1 MDPRDSLDIA
11 RQAEEDRKAQERAAE
26 EAAAAQALID
36 MRLGPAADDTE
47 FQQRI
52 SDTQPYFARG
62 STKRERRE
70 RLTDYEDALRQGR
83 AMYDPQANLSPGQY
97 TQQMA
102 QNAPRG
108 GQSAIDPR
116 VLMRRDGILPPLSPG
131 GLPQQPDLEA
141 LNALFPTGDDPA
153 GTDTDDGP
161 PGGPAAP
168 RGPSIYDM
176 ERGLLERTLG
186 SQLEGFGEQ
195 RDLVAQLAD
204 LREQGIADQ
213 QQFAEDRATG
223 REEFLEETDIRRA
236 EQEEAARVERENRK
250 TAELARQQTQLD
262 DALAA
267 VGVDKN
273 LAGQRLQS
281 LGIDPGGFADADM
294 SETTAML
301 YSQNMSAANMVN
313 QLDGVAEQ
321 AAMFAKSQ
329 NDQASAA
336 AMFGISEDLSYAI
349 QAFDQARLQGQ
360 IDDAQA
366 LQGIADAERAAR
378 ESFDTA
384 LTTLDVNT
392 KKAAQA
398 AAAAAA
404 ARARKEAKEQEMLAA
419 GVIGLQAIEKA
430 RAGQP
435 LTTEEYMAIQM
446 SSQGDELLSAG
457 ASFIDAADAERLRE
471 EDIRLEGLR
480 AARDEDYAV
489 AADLR
494 RGYGTLNEAGEYV
507 PTPAA
512 ASQSNKIPVPL
523 ATGQVGYFSPGELIS
538 IAEYNQTYNTGF
550 NPAELMQFLAVAQ
563 LPEGQG

>member
-1 MDPRDSLDIA
+1 MATPL
-11 RQAEEDRKAQERAAE
+11 EEYLKMSTQERQGVDRVVRE
-26 EAAAAQALID
+26 S
-36 MRLGPAADDTE
+36 T
-47 FQQRI
+47 
-52 SDTQPYFARG
+52 TPYQLLQKPQFVQDVR
-62 STKRERRE
+62 
-70 RLTDYEDALRQGR
+70 DALPHGAYFDPAQIDR
-83 AMYDPQANLSPGQY
+83 AMGIATPQTKPLTGLDPEKQRALDDIRSAQIASMRDPSFAGSPEAHRAGLGLATAY
-97 TQQMA
+97 
-102 QNAPRG
+102 P
-108 GQSAIDPR
+108 ID
-116 VLMRRDGILPPLSPG
+116 PG
-131 GLPQQPDLEA
+131 GLPGLPDLEA
-141 LNALFPTGDDPA
+141 INAMFPTGPEEP
-153 GTDTDDGP
+153 TDDGP
-161 PGGPAAP
+161 TKPRGPGGPAAP

-176 ERGLLERTLG
+176 ERGLLERTLE

-195 RDLVAQLAD
+195 RDLVSQLAD

-301 YSQNMSAANMVN
+301 YSQNMSAANMIN

-404 ARARKEAKEQEMLAA
+404 ARARKEAKEQEILAA

-446 SSQGDELLSAG
+446 SNQGDELLSAG
-457 ASFIDAADAERLRE
+457 ASFIDAAEAERLRQ
-471 EDIRLEGLR
+471 EDITLEGLR

-512 ASQSNKIPVPL
+512 ASQSNRVPVPL
-523 ATGQVGYFSPGELIS
+523 ATGGVVYLSPSEAIALEEYGSVSGANIQPGQYTQLFS
-538 IAEYNQTYNTGF
+538 
-550 NPAELMQFLAVAQ
+550 
-563 LPEGQG
+563 LPEFERE

>member
-1 MDPRDSLDIA
+1 MAPKDSLDIA
-11 RQAEEDRKAQERAAE
+11 RQAEEDRKARERAAE
-26 EAAAAQALID
+26 EAAAAQALVD

-52 SDTQPYFARG
+52 SDTQPVLALG
-62 STKRERRE
+62 STKRERRD

-83 AMYDPQANLSPGQY
+83 AMYDPQANLGPGQY
-97 TQQMA
+97 MM

-116 VLMRRDGILPPLSPG
+116 ILMRRDGILPPLSTG
-131 GLPQQPDLEA
+131 GLQQPNLEA
-141 LNALFPTGDDPA
+141 LNALFPTGPEEP
-153 GTDTDDGP
+153 TDDGP
-161 PGGPAAP
+161 TDDGEQPTGTATP

-204 LREQGIADQ
+204 MREQGIAGQ
-213 QQFAEDRATG
+213 EQFAEDRATS
-223 REEFLEETDIRRA
+223 REEFLGETDIRRA

-471 EDIRLEGLR
+471 EDIALEGLR

-494 RGYGTLNEAGEYV
+494 RGYGTLNEAGQYV

-512 ASQSNKIPVPL
+512 ASQSNRVPVPL
-523 ATGQVGYFSPGELIS
+523 ATGGVVYLSPSEAIALEEYGSVSGANIQPGTYTQLFS
-538 IAEYNQTYNTGF
+538 
-550 NPAELMQFLAVAQ
+550 
-563 LPEGQG
+563 LPEFEGE

>member
-1 MDPRDSLDIA
+1 MATPL
-11 RQAEEDRKAQERAAE
+11 EDYLKMSTQERQGVDRVVRE
-26 EAAAAQALID
+26 S
-36 MRLGPAADDTE
+36 T
-47 FQQRI
+47 
-52 SDTQPYFARG
+52 TPYQLLQKPQFVQDVR
-62 STKRERRE
+62 
-70 RLTDYEDALRQGR
+70 DALPHGAYFDPAQIDR
-83 AMYDPQANLSPGQY
+83 AIGIATPQTKELTGLDPEKQRALDDIRSAQIASMRDPSFAGSPEAWRAGLGLAESRPSLSGLDPQNPLARVSPFGGGEDSGDGGMP
-97 TQQMA
+97 TG
-102 QNAPRG
+102 PRG
-108 GQSAIDPR
+108 
-116 VLMRRDGILPPLSPG
+116 
-131 GLPQQPDLEA
+131 
-141 LNALFPTGDDPA
+141 
-153 GTDTDDGP
+153 

-213 QQFAEDRATG
+213 QQFAEDRATS
-223 REEFLEETDIRRA
+223 REEFLEESDIRRA

-457 ASFIDAADAERLRE
+457 ASFIDAAEAERLRE

-512 ASQSNKIPVPL
+512 GSQSNRVPVPL
-523 ATGQVGYFSPGELIS
+523 ATGGVVYLSPSEAIALEEYGSVSGANIQPGEYTQLFS
-538 IAEYNQTYNTGF
+538 
-550 NPAELMQFLAVAQ
+550 
-563 LPEGQG
+563 LPEFERE

>member
-1 MDPRDSLDIA
+1 MATPL
-11 RQAEEDRKAQERAAE
+11 EEYLKMSTQERQGVDRVVRE
-26 EAAAAQALID
+26 STTPYQALQKPQFVQD
-36 MRLGPAADDTE
+36 VR
-47 FQQRI
+47 
-52 SDTQPYFARG
+52 
-62 STKRERRE
+62 
-70 RLTDYEDALRQGR
+70 DALPHGAYFDPAQVDR
-83 AMYDPQANLSPGQY
+83 AMGIATPQTKELTGLDPEKQRALDDIRSAQIASMRDPSFAGSPEAWRAGLGLVDSRPSLSGLDPQHPLARVSPFGGGEDSGDEDMP
-97 TQQMA
+97 TK
-102 QNAPRG
+102 PRG
-108 GQSAIDPR
+108 
-116 VLMRRDGILPPLSPG
+116 
-131 GLPQQPDLEA
+131 
-141 LNALFPTGDDPA
+141 
-153 GTDTDDGP
+153 

-213 QQFAEDRATG
+213 QQFAEDRATS
-223 REEFLEETDIRRA
+223 REEFLEESDIRRA

-301 YSQNMSAANMVN
+301 YSQNMSAANMIN

-446 SSQGDELLSAG
+446 SNQGDELLSAG
-457 ASFIDAADAERLRE
+457 ASFIDAAEAERLRE
-471 EDIRLEGLR
+471 EDIALEGLR

-512 ASQSNKIPVPL
+512 ASQSNRVPVPL
-523 ATGQVGYFSPGELIS
+523 ATGGVVYLSPSEAIALEEYGSVSGANIQPGEYTQLFS
-538 IAEYNQTYNTGF
+538 
-550 NPAELMQFLAVAQ
+550 
-563 LPEGQG
+563 LPEFERE

>member
-1 MDPRDSLDIA
+1 MTEVSIQDILDYG
-11 RQAEEDRKAQERAAE
+11 AADAAKMAATGQQPIQSTQVAPMNVVNFGAT
-26 EAAAAQALID
+26 EAALMALEERQRQQTRRPGRQPRGLTPSIEREA
-36 MRLGPAADDTE
+36 MRDPSYAGSPEARRAGLGLAD
-47 FQQRI
+47 
-52 SDTQPYFARG
+52 SNLVG
-62 STKRERRE
+62 
-70 RLTDYEDALRQGR
+70 L
-83 AMYDPQANLSPGQY
+83 DPQHPLARVSPF
-97 TQQMA
+97 T
-102 QNAPRG
+102 P
-108 GQSAIDPR
+108 S
-116 VLMRRDGILPPLSPG
+116 
-131 GLPQQPDLEA
+131 E
-141 LNALFPTGDDPA
+141 
-153 GTDTDDGP
+153 DDGP
-161 PGGPAAP
+161 TGPGGPAAP

-213 QQFAEDRATG
+213 QQFAEDRATS

-301 YSQNMSAANMVN
+301 YSQNMSAANMIN

-404 ARARKEAKEQEMLAA
+404 ARARKEAKEQEILAA

-446 SSQGDELLSAG
+446 SNQGDELLSAG
-457 ASFIDAADAERLRE
+457 ASFIDAAEAERLRE
-471 EDIRLEGLR
+471 EDITLEGLR

-507 PTPAA
+507 PTPSAG
-512 ASQSNKIPVPL
+512 SESNRVAVPT
-523 ATGQVGYFSPGELIS
+523 ATGQVVYLSPSEAIALEEYGSVSGANIRPGQYTQFFS
-538 IAEYNQTYNTGF
+538 
-550 NPAELMQFLAVAQ
+550 
-563 LPEGQG
+563 LPEFEGE

>member
-1 MDPRDSLDIA
+1 
-11 RQAEEDRKAQERAAE
+11 
-26 EAAAAQALID
+26 
-36 MRLGPAADDTE
+36 
-47 FQQRI
+47 
-52 SDTQPYFARG
+52 
-62 STKRERRE
+62 
-70 RLTDYEDALRQGR
+70 
-83 AMYDPQANLSPGQY
+83 
-97 TQQMA
+97 
-102 QNAPRG
+102 
-108 GQSAIDPR
+108 
-116 VLMRRDGILPPLSPG
+116 
-131 GLPQQPDLEA
+131 
-141 LNALFPTGDDPA
+141 
-153 GTDTDDGP
+153 
-161 PGGPAAP
+161 
-168 RGPSIYDM
+168 
-176 ERGLLERTLG
+176 
-186 SQLEGFGEQ
+186 
-195 RDLVAQLAD
+195 
-204 LREQGIADQ
+204 
-213 QQFAEDRATG
+213 
-223 REEFLEETDIRRA
+223 
-236 EQEEAARVERENRK
+236 
-250 TAELARQQTQLD
+250 
-262 DALAA
+262 
-267 VGVDKN
+267 
-273 LAGQRLQS
+273 
-281 LGIDPGGFADADM
+281 
-294 SETTAML
+294 
-301 YSQNMSAANMVN
+301 MSAANMIN

-404 ARARKEAKEQEMLAA
+404 ARARKEAKEQEILAA

-457 ASFIDAADAERLRE
+457 ASFIDAAEAERLRE
-471 EDIRLEGLR
+471 EDITLEGLR

-512 ASQSNKIPVPL
+512 GSQSNRVPVPL
-523 ATGQVGYFSPGELIS
+523 ATGGVVYLSPSEAIALEEYGSVSGANIQPGQYTQLFS
-538 IAEYNQTYNTGF
+538 
-550 NPAELMQFLAVAQ
+550 
-563 LPEGQG
+563 LPEFERE